1 MQSAK
6 FSDFDCRY
14 KEVSIMLAPS
24 IFGMNDLFDDFGDV
38 FEFSPA
44 FRKQVAA
51 ARNISSDIKE
61 LADGYQIEMELPG
74 FSKEEVKAQLKDGYL
89 TITAEHNA
97 ENKEENN
104 EEGQKKEAVKYIR
117 RERYYGKCQR
127 SFFVGKNVTEEDIN
141 AKFENGILTMYV
153 PKEVK
158 KPQVEE
164 KFITIE

>member
-1 MQSAK
+1 
-6 FSDFDCRY
+6 
-14 KEVSIMLAPS
+14 MLAPS

-51 ARNISSDIKE
+51 TRNISSDIKE

-74 FSKEEVKAQLKDGYL
+74 FAKEEVKAQLKDGYL
-89 TITAEHNA
+89 TITAEHSA
-97 ENKEENN
+97 EYKEENN

>member
-1 MQSAK
+1 
-6 FSDFDCRY
+6 
-14 KEVSIMLAPS
+14 MLAPS

-51 ARNISSDIKE
+51 TRSISSDIKE
-61 LADGYQIEMELPG
+61 LADSYQIEMELPG
-74 FSKEEVKAQLKDGYL
+74 FAKEEVKAQLKDGYL

-104 EEGQKKEAVKYIR
+104 EEGQKKEPVKYIR

>member
-1 MQSAK
+1 
-6 FSDFDCRY
+6 
-14 KEVSIMLAPS
+14 MLAPS

-51 ARNISSDIKE
+51 TRSISSDIKE

>member
-1 MQSAK
+1 
-6 FSDFDCRY
+6 
-14 KEVSIMLAPS
+14 MLAPS

-51 ARNISSDIKE
+51 TRNISSDIKE

-74 FSKEEVKAQLKDGYL
+74 FAKEEVKAQLKDGYL
-89 TITAEHNA
+89 TITAEHSA
-97 ENKEENN
+97 ENKGENN

>member
-1 MQSAK
+1 
-6 FSDFDCRY
+6 
-14 KEVSIMLAPS
+14 MLAPS
-24 IFGMNDLFDDFGDV
+24 IFGMNDLCDDFGDV

>member
-1 MQSAK
+1 
-6 FSDFDCRY
+6 
-14 KEVSIMLAPS
+14 MLAPS

-51 ARNISSDIKE
+51 TRNISSDIKE

-74 FSKEEVKAQLKDGYL
+74 FAKEEVKAQLKDGYL
-89 TITAEHNA
+89 TIIAEHSA

>member
-1 MQSAK
+1 
-6 FSDFDCRY
+6 
-14 KEVSIMLAPS
+14 MLAPS

>member
-1 MQSAK
+1 
-6 FSDFDCRY
+6 
-14 KEVSIMLAPS
+14 MLAPS

-51 ARNISSDIKE
+51 TRNISSDIKE
-61 LADGYQIEMELPG
+61 LADGYQIEIELPG
-74 FSKEEVKAQLKDGYL
+74 FAKEEVKAQLKDGYL

>member
-1 MQSAK
+1 
-6 FSDFDCRY
+6 
-14 KEVSIMLAPS
+14 MLAPS

-61 LADGYQIEMELPG
+61 LADGYPIEMELPG

-153 PKEVK
+153 PKEVT